1 MPKRLSDENKK
12 EMAEAFKKGSDIKQL
27 SNKYSLT
34 ESTVRKYL
42 KSILGDINF
51 VRKKSSNNPSP
62 YKSNKKEDKKLT
74 PEGEISHN
82 LELRNEFQADQLET
96 TSDTFLE
103 ILPLN
108 QDFDFG
114 ERKDFASKPLTEESL
129 PKNIYMVVDSNIE
142 LEVRYIKDYPDF
154 DFLSHAEQERK
165 VIKLFPDKKSAN
177 LNCDKSKKVIKIPD
191 GKILKIVAPILL
203 KKGISRIIYEDNLLS
218 IWPFEIIKRE
228 PPKKEPERK
237 LKPVI
242 TPIGISADFIEKKF
256 TELLKLLFWATKNIN
271 IKRIKFVKVLI
282 NKNLNFLYIFLNKS
296 LLL

>member
-142 LEVRYIKDYPDF
+142 LEVRHIKDYPDF

-218 IWPFEIIKRE
+218 I
-228 PPKKEPERK
+228 
-237 LKPVI
+237 
-242 TPIGISADFIEKKF
+242 
-256 TELLKLLFWATKNIN
+256 
-271 IKRIKFVKVLI
+271 
-282 NKNLNFLYIFLNKS
+282 
-296 LLL
+296 